1 MEVERLT
8 EEKKEEKPKADM
20 SAAAKKA
27 WKTRREKYGESG
39 LSKKTEKVVEQGG
52 KVASKKKG
60 KAEEDAKAKQLKKVI
75 EKESENPSD

>member
-20 SAAAKKA
+20 SAVAKKA

-52 KVASKKKG
+52 KVASK
-60 KAEEDAKAKQLKKVI
+60 
-75 EKESENPSD
+75 